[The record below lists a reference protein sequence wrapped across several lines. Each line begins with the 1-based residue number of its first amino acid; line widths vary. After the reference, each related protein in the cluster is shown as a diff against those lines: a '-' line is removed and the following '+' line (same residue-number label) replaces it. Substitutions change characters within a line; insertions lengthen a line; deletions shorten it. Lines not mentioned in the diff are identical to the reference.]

1 MFPQPTSPLSPQP
14 VRARIPLGRPR
25 WTYVFL
31 AVNVVVFVLL
41 ELSGGS
47 ENARNLIAWG
57 ANYAPYV
64 DRGEYWRLFTANFLH
79 IGYTHVFVNSY
90 SLFILGQDVEAFY
103 GNRRFVALYL
113 LSALSG
119 AVASYLFTHGLSA
132 GASTA
137 LFGLFGAL
145 GAYYLKHRDM
155 LGAFGRQRLTSLA
168 ITLALNIIIA
178 IAPGSRIDNFG
189 HLGGLVGG
197 FVLGWF
203 FSPRYALRDPYV
215 SVFSP
220 VTDVTRGRPE
230 LANDQVADENSLSRQ
245 VLVIAI
251 FVLTLAVL
259 TLARPSL
266 V

>member
-1 MFPQPTSPLSPQP
+1 MFPQSQQP

-25 WTYVFL
+25 WTFVFL
-31 AVNVVVFVLL
+31 GINVVVFLLL
-41 ELSGGS
+41 ELTGGS

-57 ANYAPYV
+57 ANYAPFV
-64 DRGEYWRLFTANFLH
+64 DRGEYWRLVTANFLH
-79 IGYTHVFVNSY
+79 IGYMHVFVNSY
-90 SLFILGQDVEAFY
+90 SMFILGQDVEAFY
-103 GNRRFVALYL
+103 GNRRFVALYM

-155 LGAFGRQRLTSLA
+155 LGAFGQQRLVSLTV
-168 ITLALNIIIA
+168 TLVLNIVIA

-189 HLGGLVGG
+189 HLGGLAGG

-203 FSPRYALRDPYV
+203 FSPRYALRDPFT

-220 VTDVTRGRPE
+220 VSDVTRGRPE
-230 LANDQVADENSLSRQ
+230 LANDQVIDENSLSKQ
-245 VLVIAI
+245 ALVMAL
-251 FVLTLAVL
+251 FVLALVAL
-259 TLARPSL
+259 TLARPTL
-266 V
+266 M